1 MFIDEVI
8 VKCRAGHGG
17 DGAVS
22 WRREKYIPNGGPYGG
37 DGGRGGNILLRATT
51 NQNTLIDFRHKKV
64 LKAEDGLRG
73 ATKEMTGRGGEDHV
87 VLLPVGTIVTEVE
100 TGKLIVDLV
109 RDGQEFLLCKGG
121 KGGFGNA
128 HFSSS
133 TRQAPN
139 FAELGDEGEEVHVQ
153 FELKLVADI
162 GLIGM
167 PNAGK
172 SSLISS
178 ITNVRP
184 KIANYPFTTI
194 IPNLGVMEFKGR
206 GLLIED
212 VPGLIEGASEGK
224 GLGIQFLKHI
234 ERTALLCHL
243 LDLGNTDEEIVDNYQ
258 IIRNEL
264 LRFSPALA
272 EKPEIIILSKIDLVP
287 PDEQKARITKLKKKF
302 KGADVFA
309 ISAPMMEGVEALQN
323 FLIEK
328 IPAGQREMQIQEEAL
343 KALEEEQPEVK
354 VYDLKSHRNA
364 RTISIRRKDMDTFEV
379 FGERIEEIARMTNMQ
394 NKESI
399 ARMIDVLDR
408 EKVLTKVMAMLNVD
422 EKALKDSYFEGS
434 EDIASDPKIVIADR
448 VFRLGDLQFR

>member
-1 MFIDEVI
+1 
-8 VKCRAGHGG
+8 
-17 DGAVS
+17 
-22 WRREKYIPNGGPYGG
+22 
-37 DGGRGGNILLRATT
+37 
-51 NQNTLIDFRHKKV
+51 
-64 LKAEDGLRG
+64 
-73 ATKEMTGRGGEDHV
+73 MTGRGGETCV
-87 VLLPVGTIVTEVE
+87 VLLPVGTMVTDLENHGELV
-100 TGKLIVDLV
+100 VDLTC
-109 RDGQEFLLCKGG
+109 DGQEFLLCKGG

-128 HFSSS
+128 HFTSS

-139 FAELGDEGEEVHVQ
+139 FAELGDEGEEMHVK
-153 FELKLVADI
+153 FELKLVADV

-194 IPNLGVMEFKGR
+194 IPNLGVMEYKGR

-243 LDLGNTDEEIVDNYQ
+243 LDLGNTDEEIMTNYT
-258 IIRNEL
+258 IIRKEL
-264 LRFSPALA
+264 RAFSPTLA
-272 EKPEIIILSKIDLVP
+272 EKPEIIILSKVDLVP
-287 PDEQKARITKLKKKF
+287 PDEQKARIAKLKKKF

-323 FLIEK
+323 FLIKK

-343 KALEEEQPEVK
+343 RALKDEQPEAK
-354 VYDLKSHRNA
+354 IYDLKAHRNT
-364 RTISIRRKDMDTFEV
+364 RTISIRRKDIDTFEV

-408 EKVLTKVMAMLNVD
+408 EKVLSKIMSMLNVD
-422 EKALKDSYFEGS
+422 QDRLKDSYFEGS
-434 EDIASDPKIVIADR
+434 ADIASDPKVIIAER
-448 VFRLGDLQFR
+448 VFHLGDLQFR

>member
-1 MFIDEVI
+1 MFIDEVV

-37 DGGRGGNILLRATT
+37 DGGRGGNIILRATT

-64 LKAEDGLRG
+64 LKAENGERG

-87 VLLPVGTIVTEVE
+87 ILLPVGTMVTSTE
-100 TGKLIVDLV
+100 TGELIVDLA
-109 RDGQEFLLCKGG
+109 RDGQEFLLCRGG

-128 HFSSS
+128 HFTSS

-139 FAELGDEGEEVHVQ
+139 FAELGDEGEEVDCK

-194 IPNLGVMEFKGR
+194 IPNLGVMEYKGR
-206 GLLIED
+206 GLLVED

-224 GLGIQFLKHI
+224 GLGITFLKHI

-243 LDLGNTDEEIVDNYQ
+243 LDLGNTDEEIVENYK

-264 LRFSPALA
+264 KRFSPALA
-272 EKPEIIILSKIDLVP
+272 EKPEIIVLSKIDLVLP
-287 PDEQKARITKLKKKF
+287 EEQKKRIAALKKKL
-302 KGADVFA
+302 KATDVFA

-328 IPAGQREMQIQEEAL
+328 IPAGQREIQIQEEAL
-343 KALEEEQPEVK
+343 LAEQEEAPEVK
-354 VYDLKSHRNA
+354 VYDLKAHKNA
-364 RTISIRRKDMDTFEV
+364 RTISIRRKDHDTFEV
-379 FGERIEEIARMTNMQ
+379 SGERIEELARMTNMQ
-394 NKESI
+394 NKEAI
-399 ARMIDVLDR
+399 ARMHDILDR
-408 EKVLTKVMAMLNVD
+408 EHVLSKVMAMLNVD
-422 EKALKDSYFEGS
+422 HDALRESYFEGT
-434 EDIASDPKIVIADR
+434 EDVAHDPKIIIAGR

>member
-1 MFIDEVI
+1 MFIDEVV

-37 DGGRGGNILLRATT
+37 DGGRGGNIILRATT

-64 LKAEDGLRG
+64 LKAENGLRG
-73 ATKEMTGRGGEDHV
+73 ATKEMTGRGGEDYI
-87 VLLPVGTIVTEVE
+87 VLLPVGTIVTDTE
-100 TGKLIVDLV
+100 TGKVIVDLT

-128 HFSSS
+128 HFTSS

-139 FAELGDEGEEVHVQ
+139 FAELGDEGEEVSVQ
-153 FELKLVADI
+153 FELKLVADV

-194 IPNLGVMEFKGR
+194 IPNLGVMEYKGR

-243 LDLGNTDEEIVDNYQ
+243 LDLGDTDEAIVSNYK

-264 LRFSPALA
+264 KKFAPTLV
-272 EKPEIIILSKIDLVP
+272 EKPEIIILSKLDLVA
-287 PDEQKARITKLKKKF
+287 PDEQKARIAKLKKKF
-302 KGADVFA
+302 KNSDVFA
-309 ISAPMMEGVEALQN
+309 MSAPMMEGVEAFQN

-328 IPAGQREMQIQEEAL
+328 IPAGQREIQIQEELVQAT
-343 KALEEEQPEVK
+343 EETTEVK

-364 RTISIRRKDMDTFEV
+364 RTISVRRLDHQTFEV

-399 ARMIDVLDR
+399 ARMIDILDR
-408 EKVLTKVMAMLNVD
+408 EHVLTKVMTMLNVD
-422 EKALKDSYFEGS
+422 QQALKESYFEGT
-434 EDIASDPKIVIADR
+434 EDIATDPKIIISGR

>member
-1 MFIDEVI
+1 MFIDEVV

-73 ATKEMTGRGGEDHV
+73 ATKEMTGRGGEDFV
-87 VLLPVGTIVTEVE
+87 VLLPVGTIVTDVE
-100 TGKLIVDLV
+100 TNKIIVDLD

-128 HFSSS
+128 HFTSS

-243 LDLGNTDEEIVDNYQ
+243 LDLGDTDEEIVKNYKT
-258 IIRNEL
+258 IRNEL
-264 LRFSPALA
+264 KKFSPALA
-272 EKPEIIILSKIDLVP
+272 EKPEIIILSKIDLVI
-287 PDEQKARITKLKKKF
+287 PDEQKTRITKLKKKF
-302 KGADVFA
+302 K
-309 ISAPMMEGVEALQN
+309 
-323 FLIEK
+323 
-328 IPAGQREMQIQEEAL
+328 
-343 KALEEEQPEVK
+343 
-354 VYDLKSHRNA
+354 
-364 RTISIRRKDMDTFEV
+364 
-379 FGERIEEIARMTNMQ
+379 
-394 NKESI
+394 
-399 ARMIDVLDR
+399 
-408 EKVLTKVMAMLNVD
+408 
-422 EKALKDSYFEGS
+422 
-434 EDIASDPKIVIADR
+434 
-448 VFRLGDLQFR
+448 